1 MDASERLGA
10 AIALEHELHD
20 ENAQRSCDFLVS
32 AFSAA
37 LKSPRRVSGMQ
48 SETTR
53 AMLSDQACISMLC
66 ISMLCISWELQL
78 SFLPVAVPLL
88 NA

>member
-20 ENAQRSCDFLVS
+20 GDAQRSCDFLVS

-66 ISMLCISWELQL
+66 ISWELQL